1 MNRAVSSQV
10 WNVQPVTSLDDLRG
24 LARAWQDLWERCGG
38 RRTPFLHFDWARL
51 WAEHYE
57 LDGLLRILV
66 VNRDSHVSGI
76 VPLVMHRYSVGRMG
90 LNVVETLAG
99 QSRNLVGLV
108 EPGAEDDVAQT
119 VAAFIDEN
127 MLSQGASLRLSL
139 VPAESSFVDALMGAL
154 SSRGHDG
161 SMSTEIMS
169 RAPYVPLPVSWDDY
183 WRAMSHRRRK
193 VLRRA
198 ARALEAE
205 HSVVFQECSEDEI
218 PWGMEVLYDL
228 HQRRWQGI
236 GMRGLFT
243 DVRAR
248 EFHTA
253 VAQAHAGSGLIRVSV
268 MLVDEVP
275 VSSHFIGVLD
285 GVAYLM
291 RSGRDES
298 YARYSIGHLH
308 DINLFQ
314 RSIREGL
321 READFLR
328 GAEPYKFYWTSR
340 YRLYDDTLVV
350 GRVAHGIVPAL
361 FVRLWLRVA
370 QFLEHRHTIP
380 ELVGILRVRR
390 WEAKER
396 RRMHLDF

>member
-1 MNRAVSSQV
+1 MGESTTEWRVRVVTRLHELVELSSDWRELWRRCEGNR
-10 WNVQPVTSLDDLRG
+10 TLFLD
-24 LARAWQDLWERCGG
+24 
-38 RRTPFLHFDWARL
+38 FDWVRL
-51 WAEHYE
+51 WSEHYE

-66 VNRDSHVSGI
+66 VSQDSHVSGI
-76 VPLVMHRYSVGRMG
+76 VPLVVHRYAVGPFG
-90 LNVVETLAG
+90 LDVVETLAG
-99 QSRNLVGLV
+99 QSRNVVGLV
-108 EPGAEDDVAQT
+108 EPGAVEDVART

-127 MLSQGASLRLSL
+127 MLSHGTSLRLSL
-139 VPAESSFVDALMGAL
+139 VPDGSPFVDALLSTL
-154 SSRGHDG
+154 SSHGYGG
-161 SMSTEIMS
+161 STITRVMS

-183 WRAMSHRRRK
+183 RRAMSHRRRK

-198 ARALEAE
+198 AKSLETE
-205 HSVVFQECSEDEI
+205 HDVVFQDCSENEI
-218 PWGMEVLYDL
+218 PWAMEALYDL
-228 HQRRWQGI
+228 HQRRWQGT
-236 GMRGLFT
+236 GMRGLFA
-243 DVRAR
+243 DARAR

-253 VAQAHAGSGLIRVSV
+253 VAHAHAGSGLIRVSV

-275 VSSHFIGVLD
+275 VSSHFVGVLD

-314 RSIREGL
+314 RAIREGL

-328 GAEPYKFYWTSR
+328 GAEPYKFYWTQR
-340 YRLYDDTLVV
+340 YRTYNDTLVA
-350 GRVAHGIVPAL
+350 GRIARGVVPVWL
-361 FVRLWLRVA
+361 VQLWLSMA

-390 WEAKER
+390 WESRER
-396 RRMHLDF
+396 KRMQLDF

>member
-1 MNRAVSSQV
+1 MSVASQA
-10 WNVQPVTSLDDLRG
+10 WSVQVVTSLDG
-24 LARAWQDLWERCGG
+24 LHALAPVWQDLWQRCEGN
-38 RRTPFLHFDWARL
+38 RTPFLDFDWARL
-51 WAEHYE
+51 WSEHYE

-66 VNRDSHVSGI
+66 VSRNSHVSGI
-76 VPLVMHRYSVGRMG
+76 VPLVVHRYAVGLLG
-90 LNVVETLAG
+90 LNVVETLAV

-108 EPGAEDDVAQT
+108 EPGAEEDVARA

-154 SSRGHDG
+154 SSRGHNG
-161 SMSTEIMS
+161 SMNTEIIS

-183 WRAMSHRRRK
+183 RRAMSHRRRK

-198 ARALEAE
+198 ARALETE
-205 HSVVFQECSEDEI
+205 HDVAFKECSEKEI
-218 PWGMEVLYDL
+218 PWAMETLYNL

-236 GMRGLFT
+236 GMRGLFA

-268 MLVDEVP
+268 MLVDEKP
-275 VSSHFIGVLD
+275 ASSHFIGVLD
-285 GVAYLM
+285 RVAYLM

-298 YARYSIGHLH
+298 LSRYSVGHLH

-314 RSIREGL
+314 RAIHEGL

-328 GAEPYKFYWTSR
+328 GAEPYKFYWTQR
-340 YRLYDDTLVV
+340 YRIYNDTLVA
-350 GRVAHGIVPAL
+350 GRIASRAVPVS
-361 FVRLWLRVA
+361 FVRLWLRAA
-370 QFLEHRHTIP
+370 QFLEHRHTIR

-390 WEAKER
+390 FEARER
-396 RRMHLDF
+396 KRMQLDF